1 MIRDVL
7 RFNLLARFLHW
18 TMAVLILAMLLI
30 GLGMVSTVSPRY
42 HELLSIH
49 RSIGAVILVLVA
61 VRLLN
66 RLLNPQPP
74 LPPDLPSW
82 QKILAKLS
90 HLLLYALM
98 FLLPLVGWAMLSAA
112 AYPIMLFGSVHLPAI
127 LPHDVRIYALLRA
140 AHTDLALLLFAV
152 FVAHLSAALFHALIR
167 RDSVLQSMV

>member
-1 MIRDVL
+1 MIRHIL
-7 RFNLLARFLHW
+7 HFNLLARFLHW

-42 HELLSIH
+42 HELLSVH
-49 RSIGAVILVLVA
+49 RSMGVAILVLAA

-66 RLLNPQPP
+66 RLINPQPP

-82 QKILAKLS
+82 QKILGKLS

-98 FLLPLVGWAMLSAA
+98 FALPLVGWAMLSAA
-112 AYPIMLFGSVHLPAI
+112 GYPILLFGSVYLPAI
-127 LPHDVRIYALLRA
+127 LPHDVQVYSLLRT
-140 AHTDLALLLFAV
+140 AHTDLAFVLFAV
-152 FVAHLSAALFHALIR
+152 FVAHLGAALFHALIR

>member
-1 MIRDVL
+1 MIGHVL
-7 RFNLLARFLHW
+7 RFNWLARFLHW

-49 RSIGAVILVLVA
+49 RSTGAVILVLVA

-66 RLLNPQPP
+66 RLLNPPPP

-112 AYPIMLFGSVHLPAI
+112 GYPIMLFGSVHLPPI

-140 AHTDLALLLFAV
+140 AHTDLALLLIAV
-152 FVAHLSAALFHALIR
+152 FIAHLGAALFHALIR

>member
-1 MIRDVL
+1 MIQHIQ
-7 RFNLLARFLHW
+7 RFNLLGRLLHW

-49 RSIGAVILVLVA
+49 RPIGAVILVLAA
-61 VRLLN
+61 VRPLN
-66 RLLNPQPP
+66 RLLNPPPP

-98 FLLPLVGWAMLSAA
+98 FLLPMVGWAMLSAA
-112 AYPIMLFGSVHLPAI
+112 GYPIVLFGSLHLPAI

-140 AHTDLALLLFAV
+140 AHTDLAFLLFAV
-152 FVAHLSAALFHALIR
+152 FITHLGAALFHGLIR
-167 RDSVLQSMV
+167 RDGVLQSMV

>member
-1 MIRDVL
+1 MIRHIL

-18 TMAVLILAMLLI
+18 TIAVLILAMLLI

-49 RSIGAVILVLVA
+49 RSIGVLILVLVA

-66 RLLNPQPP
+66 RVFNPPPP

-82 QKILAKLS
+82 QRVLAKLS
-90 HLLLYALM
+90 HLLLYVLM
-98 FLLPLVGWAMLSAA
+98 FALPLVGWAMLSAA
-112 AYPIMLFGSVHLPAI
+112 GYPILLFGSLHLPAI

-140 AHTDLALLLFAV
+140 AHTDLAFLLYAV
-152 FVAHLSAALFHALIR
+152 FIAHLGAALFHALIR